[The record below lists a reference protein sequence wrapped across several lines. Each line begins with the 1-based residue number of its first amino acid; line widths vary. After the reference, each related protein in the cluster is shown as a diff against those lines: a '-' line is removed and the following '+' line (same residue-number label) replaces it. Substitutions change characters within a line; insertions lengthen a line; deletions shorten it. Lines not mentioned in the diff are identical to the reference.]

1 MLLGKDLRGR
11 SVVDVD
17 SAEKLG
23 QVEDLIVDPKQGQL
37 AGLVVSHGPSLLG
50 GGVSVVVPASAIRA
64 IGPDLLTVRRTET
77 AESVP
82 ALDSLP
88 RWSRLT
94 GRKVVSQGGKVLG
107 TIEDVVF
114 DPESH
119 RVSGYPLRDSSAGGG
134 LDALLS
140 GQHRRAPYLRPDTDL
155 HVGDDLVVVPDDA
168 VVRDDSAAT
177 HDVGSSRAPGVAS
190 RLVGRP
196 LTEHRDVRAD
206 ADHDLRDAQDL
217 LSADPRHQ
225 RAAGGHPSP
234 ESESEAPVQEHQE
247 VDPARVDTSERS

>member
-1 MLLGKDLRGR
+1 MLLGNDLRGR

-50 GGVSVVVPASAIRA
+50 GGVSVVVPATAIKA
-64 IGPDLLTVRRTET
+64 IGPDLLTVRRAET
-77 AESVP
+77 AASVA
-82 ALDSLP
+82 ALDPLP

-119 RVSGYPLRDSSAGGG
+119 RVGGYPLRTSGAGGG
-134 LDALLS
+134 LDVLLS

-155 HVGDDLVVVPDDA
+155 RVGDDLVVVPDDA
-168 VVRDDSAAT
+168 VVQDDSAAA
-177 HDVGSSRAPGVAS
+177 HDPRSDRPPDVGSS
-190 RLVGRP
+190 LVDHP
-196 LTEHRDVRAD
+196 LMEQEDVRAR
-206 ADHDLRDAQDL
+206 ADHNLREAQDL
-217 LSADPRHQ
+217 LSADPHHQ
-225 RAAGGHPSP
+225 RSAGARPMP
-234 ESESEAPVQEHQE
+234 APDAPLEKHRQ
-247 VDPARVDTSERS
+247 VDPARRDTTERS